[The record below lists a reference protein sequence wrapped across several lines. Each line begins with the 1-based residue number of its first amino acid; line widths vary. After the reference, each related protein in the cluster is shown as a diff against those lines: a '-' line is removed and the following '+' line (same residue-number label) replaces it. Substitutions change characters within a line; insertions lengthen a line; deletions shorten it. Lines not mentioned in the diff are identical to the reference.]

1 METKGSAFPPQIPP
15 VALTPAAAPQSG
27 RELPLGASLFSMFL
41 CILFGANAVAIKI
54 SLTGLGVFTTAG
66 IRFGIAA
73 IAIFLWAL
81 CTGRSLALAKG
92 QFRQLI
98 ILALFFLVQLTLFYF
113 GQSKTTASHG
123 TLIANVLPFVVM
135 ILAHY
140 FIPGDRFNLKKV
152 SGLVLGFAGVVLLF
166 FDNIA
171 LTGDALQG
179 DLLILLAVLIWGFH
193 VVYIKTIIEGF
204 HPIQITLYPMSI
216 AAPLFL
222 LAGFFLD
229 GEMIRF
235 IDASIIKAM
244 LYQSFVTASFGFVAW
259 NTMIRR
265 FGATALHS
273 FIFIMPISGVFLGV
287 TLLNEPIT
295 VNLIGSIILVVTGL
309 IIVNKK
315 SAGRTG

>member
-1 METKGSAFPPQIPP
+1 LETKGSPFSPQIPP
-15 VALTPAAAPQSG
+15 VALKPAAAPLAG
-27 RELPLGASLFSMFL
+27 RELPPGASLFSMFL

-81 CTGRSLALAKG
+81 CTGRSLAVAKG

-98 ILALFFLVQLTLFYF
+98 ILALIFFVQLTLFYF

-140 FIPGDRFNLKKV
+140 FIPGDTINLKKI

-179 DLLILLAVLIWGFH
+179 DLLILLAVLVWGFH
-193 VVYIKTIIEGF
+193 VVYIKNIIEGF
-204 HPIQITLYPMSI
+204 HPIQITLYPMSM

-235 IDASIIKAM
+235 IDAAIIQSM
-244 LYQSFVTASFGFVAW
+244 LYQTFVTASFGLVAW

-287 TLLNEPIT
+287 TLLNEPVT
-295 VNLIGSIILVVTGL
+295 ANLTGSILLVVTGL
-309 IIVNKK
+309 LIVNKK
-315 SAGRTG
+315 RAGRTG